1 MENRFS
7 FPILPQPTDST
18 CGPTSLHAVYGY
30 YGDDLPLDQVIEEV
44 QTVQT
49 GGTLATLLGQH
60 ALDRG
65 YRATLYTC
73 NLHVFDPTWF
83 NPVDRPLV
91 DLLRAQMAVKPDAKL
106 QVASQAY
113 IDFLQKGGRI
123 RLEDLS
129 PALLRRYLRRGIPI
143 LTGLSLTWLYR
154 DPRETVPESKPDDI
168 RGLPVGHFVV
178 LCGYDPATRL
188 VLIADPY
195 EANPHADG
203 HHYEVPLERV
213 MCAILLGVV
222 TYDAN
227 ILIIERPVRST

>member
-1 MENRFS
+1 M
-7 FPILPQPTDST
+7 
-18 CGPTSLHAVYGY
+18 
-30 YGDDLPLDQVIEEV
+30 QVSS
-44 QTVQT
+44 
-49 GGTLATLLGQH
+49 
-60 ALDRG
+60 
-65 YRATLYTC
+65 
-73 NLHVFDPTWF
+73 
-83 NPVDRPLV
+83 
-91 DLLRAQMAVKPDAKL
+91 K
-106 QVASQAY
+106 AY
-113 IDFLQKGGRI
+113 NDFLLKGGRI

-154 DPRETVPESKPDDI
+154 DPRETVHESKPDDI

-227 ILIIERPVRST
+227 ILIIERPARST